1 MKFVKPVNTEK
12 KVDKSAILD
21 KSVAFC
27 IYGMIISLIVV
38 GLLYDKYVWYVLTL
52 IVFISCYG
60 FMSIVPMI
68 RYNETVMNAISNG
81 ENIGNDEIVGDKRSI
96 LILAFIA
103 AIFETITIMSI
114 LHYIVTHVKGLI
126 S

>member
-1 MKFVKPVNTEK
+1 MKFIKPVNTEK
-12 KVDKSAILD
+12 KADKSAILD

-27 IYGMIISLIVV
+27 IYGMIISLIIV

-52 IVFISCYG
+52 IVFIACYG

-68 RYNETVMNAISNG
+68 RYNEAVMNAISNG
-81 ENIGNDEIVGDKRSI
+81 ENIGNDEIIGDKRSI

-103 AIFETITIMSI
+103 AIFETITIMSV

-126 S
+126 G

>member
-1 MKFVKPVNTEK
+1 MKFIKPVNTEK
-12 KVDKSAILD
+12 KTDKSAILD

-27 IYGMIISLIVV
+27 IYGMIISLIMV

-52 IVFISCYG
+52 IVFIAAYG

-68 RYNETVMNAISNG
+68 RYNEADMNAISNG

-103 AIFETITIMSI
+103 AIFETITIMSV

-126 S
+126 G

>member
-1 MKFVKPVNTEK
+1 MKFIRPVNTK
-12 KVDKSAILD
+12 KKTDKSAILD

-27 IYGMIISLIVV
+27 IYGMIISLIMV

-52 IVFISCYG
+52 IVFIAAYG

-68 RYNETVMNAISNG
+68 RYNEAVMNAISNG

-103 AIFETITIMSI
+103 AIFETITIMSV

-126 S
+126 G